1 MSDSGGTLVLDGSYG
16 NDNAPKRNEATRRS
30 PRPSQGLVIEAVPGD
45 TGPLSRMGLYRLPY
59 AQTTPQVRPYYYGF
73 ADGDFDNLRHC
84 FLLSGARA
92 PGVEGIERPV
102 IEGQ

>member
-1 MSDSGGTLVLDGSYG
+1 
-16 NDNAPKRNEATRRS
+16 
-30 PRPSQGLVIEAVPGD
+30 
-45 TGPLSRMGLYRLPY
+45 MGLYRLPY